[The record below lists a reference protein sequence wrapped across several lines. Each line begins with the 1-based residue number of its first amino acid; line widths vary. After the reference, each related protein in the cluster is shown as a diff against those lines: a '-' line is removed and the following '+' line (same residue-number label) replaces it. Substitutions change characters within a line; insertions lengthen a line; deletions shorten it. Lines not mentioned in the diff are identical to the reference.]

1 MLLGQNV
8 NSYRDRE
15 TPSHFVD
22 EGHSAEPGV
31 ADFPVL
37 LREIDALGARLE
49 AESGGEVRLDRIRYT
64 TSHPIDASDAL
75 WAAMAESPRV
85 CRQIHLPV
93 QAGSDAVL
101 RRMKRLYK
109 RDYFLDRVASLRRHM
124 PDVVITTDLIVGFCG
139 ETEEDFEQTLSLARE
154 VRFDQAFMFMYSPR
168 AGTPSAE
175 HLPDDVPAEVK
186 KERLA
191 RLIELQEQIA
201 AEKNE
206 QRVGKTYNVL
216 VEGPAKY
223 PDGWVMGRTEGDI
236 IVNFAGDADTLV
248 GTLVP
253 VRIDEFSSHT
263 LRGTQNGD
271 PITPAVPTLDAVTP
285 IPAVS

>member
-1 MLLGQNV
+1 
-8 NSYRDRE
+8 
-15 TPSHFVD
+15 
-22 EGHSAEPGV
+22 
-31 ADFPVL
+31 
-37 LREIDALGARLE
+37 
-49 AESGGEVRLDRIRYT
+49 
-64 TSHPIDASDAL
+64 
-75 WAAMAESPRV
+75 MAESPRV